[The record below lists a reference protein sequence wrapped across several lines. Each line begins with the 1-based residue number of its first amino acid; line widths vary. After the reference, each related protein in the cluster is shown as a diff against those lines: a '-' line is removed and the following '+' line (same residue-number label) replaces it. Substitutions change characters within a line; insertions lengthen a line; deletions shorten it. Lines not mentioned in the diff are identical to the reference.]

1 MLVCLCEEVGKS
13 WLGIWMESDLNN
25 ITGTIFLL
33 IFLVSTFSVL
43 ALFSAKNN
51 C

>member
-1 MLVCLCEEVGKS
+1 MLVCLCEEVGRS
-13 WLGIWMESDLNN
+13 RLGVWMELDLNN
-25 ITGTIFLL
+25 VIGTIFLL

-43 ALFSAKNN
+43 ALFSAKND